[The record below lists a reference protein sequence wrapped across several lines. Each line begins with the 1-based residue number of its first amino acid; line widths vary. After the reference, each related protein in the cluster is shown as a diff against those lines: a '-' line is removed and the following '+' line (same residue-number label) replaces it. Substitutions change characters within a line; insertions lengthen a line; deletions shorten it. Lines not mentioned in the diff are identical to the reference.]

1 MARPN
6 NTPLNVLTKTIQLQF
21 KLLMNG
27 YSDRK
32 FARFQIIRLE
42 NYAFKDLTQIHVK
55 KNSFTTFT
63 EV

>member
-21 KLLMNG
+21 KLLING

-55 KNSFTTFT
+55 
-63 EV
+63 